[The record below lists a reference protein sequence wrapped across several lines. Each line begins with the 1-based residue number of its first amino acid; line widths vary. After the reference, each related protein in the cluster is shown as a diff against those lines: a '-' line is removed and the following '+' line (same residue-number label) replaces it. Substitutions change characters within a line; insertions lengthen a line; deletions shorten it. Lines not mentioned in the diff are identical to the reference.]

1 MSVDEQLLANQAS
14 KKSDQSDTDQADNSP
29 GESDPSNKEGAGGD
43 LRSQQMEAKKARAL
57 ELKKEAE
64 KKEMSV
70 SFMKSRI
77 LVENIANLISSLG
90 TTLFYIIYHWFQSK
104 LGNKKKYVPLGSEWF
119 DSPGMTVAQRD
130 EIGSRFH
137 TIENCCFV
145 SLVSGCIVALIISFT
160 PIFVLGYIITN
171 PENLLS
177 MPGVLWE
184 LFKSL
189 ISNLVG

>member
-14 KKSDQSDTDQADNSP
+14 KKSDQSGADQADNSS
-29 GESDPSNKEGAGGD
+29 GGSDTSSKGGAGGD
-43 LRSQQMEAKKARAL
+43 LRSQQMAAKKAKAL

-119 DSPGMTVAQRD
+119 DAPGMTVAQRD

-137 TIENCCFV
+137 TVENCCFV
-145 SLVSGCIVALIISFT
+145 SLVSGCIVAVIISFT
-160 PIFVLGYIITN
+160 PIFVVGYMIMN
-171 PENLLS
+171 PENILL
-177 MPGVLWE
+177 MPGVIWD
-184 LFKSL
+184 LFKGWLSDL
-189 ISNLVG
+189 L